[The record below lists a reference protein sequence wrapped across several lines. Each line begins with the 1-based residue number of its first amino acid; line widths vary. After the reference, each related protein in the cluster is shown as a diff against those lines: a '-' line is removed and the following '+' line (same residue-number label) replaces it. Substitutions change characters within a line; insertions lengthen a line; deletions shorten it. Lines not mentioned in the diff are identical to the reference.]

1 MSCRYECNGAS
12 LAYQAEGF
20 IGCWVW
26 KILVRLLRIDA
37 GRISKVNDSSAFLHI
52 ISSLPESFHSFCK
65 TLTQLL
71 TIKGTRLR
79 SMWHAKQGPGST
91 LMEMEMS
98 AVRAVI
104 AAISSAPT
112 YCLSEH
118 CRRGGGMDRVLSLIG
133 SKSKP
138 PPLSLSFPASAG
150 QSEARSVGS
159 NLKVR
164 YLKVTAAT
172 ADIQEGISSFCSGFS
187 FFIRL

>member
-1 MSCRYECNGAS
+1 
-12 LAYQAEGF
+12 
-20 IGCWVW
+20 
-26 KILVRLLRIDA
+26 
-37 GRISKVNDSSAFLHI
+37 
-52 ISSLPESFHSFCK
+52 
-65 TLTQLL
+65 
-71 TIKGTRLR
+71 
-79 SMWHAKQGPGST
+79 
-91 LMEMEMS
+91 MEMEMS

-118 CRRGGGMDRVLSLIG
+118 RRRGGGMDRVLSLIG

-150 QSEARSVGS
+150 QSEARSVDS

-187 FFIRL
+187 FFIRFCLLLCHFNPRAKYFTSYRLCYPSLSLRLTVGI